1 MDTVIRIGL
10 VVIAIIAVIALLMP
24 VLEQVGDGVLEV
36 ADVLPELIS
45 QIAPYFLFGRTLLNA
60 LLGYPVLVD
69 ICLWL
74 VILAP
79 LSVHLV
85 QFGIYIYSK
94 LVG

>member
-85 QFGIYIYSK
+85 KFGIYIYSK